1 MPIQRALTLP
11 SSTEESEALL
21 DVSYGDGTGSNMN
34 STNMKDIRLM
44 MKSPMR
50 ISPPNFPSSIEDEV
64 EIYMLRM
71 LLNTWF
77 SL

>member
-1 MPIQRALTLP
+1 LNLGLGLPIQRALTLP

-21 DVSYGDGTGSNMN
+21 DVSYGDGRSSDMS

-50 ISPPNFPSSIEDEV
+50 MPPPSFPSTIDDEV
-64 EIYMLRM
+64 HVKKLK
-71 LLNTWF
+71 LDT
-77 SL
+77 